1 MHFPGGVFAS
11 PHTSIRRDLMEKYML
26 SIDQGT
32 TSSRAMIFRN
42 DGTCVASAQ
51 EPFEQH
57 FPKPGWVE
65 HDPEDLWNTVCD
77 CIRQALAKANIQK
90 GQIAG
95 IGITNQRETTIL
107 WEKSTG
113 RPVYNAIVWQCRRTA
128 PLVEKMK
135 ESDPDFADKVLE
147 KTGLVPDAYFSATKI
162 QWILEEVPGLKA
174 RAGQG
179 EILFGTVDSWILYR
193 LTGGRSHATDYSNAS
208 RTMLFNIVTLSWD
221 EELCR
226 YFHIPMCML
235 PKALPGASEF
245 GYVTTD
251 IPGLEAIGGVGIYG
265 ILGDQPAALFGQTC
279 FDKGDIKNTYGTGCF
294 TLMNVGDSPLVS
306 KRGLVT
312 SAAWSFGGKTTYAME
327 GSVFNGGS
335 TIQWLR
341 DELKLIDHASDC
353 DVLAETVPD
362 NAGVYLVPA
371 FSGLGAPDWD
381 MYARG
386 AILGLTRGTTKAHIA
401 RAALEG
407 IAYQVYDL
415 VNLMQEEAGCPITT
429 LKVDGGASV
438 SRFMMQFQA
447 DILNCSVDRAKERE
461 TTSQGVAYLAGLYCE
476 YWKDIDELRKLRHC
490 DTLFVAAMKEEER
503 TRLIQN
509 WKKAVSRAA
518 AWEEKES

>member
-1 MHFPGGVFAS
+1 
-11 PHTSIRRDLMEKYML
+11 MEKYML

-32 TSSRAMIFRN
+32 TSSRAMIFRK

-65 HDPEDLWNTVCD
+65 HDPEDLWRTVCD

-90 GQIAG
+90 GEIAG

-107 WEKSTG
+107 WEKNTG

-135 ESDPDFADKVLE
+135 ASDPDFAGKILE

-221 EELCR
+221 QELCT
-226 YFHIPMCML
+226 YFHIPPCML

-245 GYVTTD
+245 GYVSPG
-251 IPGLEAIGGVGIYG
+251 IPGLEAIEGVGIYG

-294 TLMNVGDSPLVS
+294 TLMNVGQKPIVS
-306 KRGLVT
+306 RKGLVT
-312 SAAWSFGGKTTYAME
+312 SAAWSFDGKTTYALE

-362 NAGVYLVPA
+362 SAGVYLVPA
-371 FSGLGAPDWD
+371 FSGLGAPYWD

-415 VNLMQEEAGCPITT
+415 VSLMQEEAACPITA

-447 DILNCSVDRAKERE
+447 DILNCDVDRALERE
-461 TTSQGVAYLAGLYCE
+461 TTSQGVSYLAGLFCG
-476 YWKDIDELRKLRHC
+476 YWKDMDELRNLRHC
-490 DTLFVAAMKEEER
+490 DTLFRPKMGETER
-503 TRLIQN
+503 SKLLGN

>member
-1 MHFPGGVFAS
+1 
-11 PHTSIRRDLMEKYML
+11 MEKYML

-371 FSGLGAPDWD
+371 FSGLGAPYWD

>member
-1 MHFPGGVFAS
+1 
-11 PHTSIRRDLMEKYML
+11 MEKYML

-32 TSSRAMIFRN
+32 TSSRAMIFRK

-65 HDPEDLWNTVCD
+65 HDPEDLWRTVCD

-90 GQIAG
+90 GEIAG

-107 WEKSTG
+107 WEKNTG

-128 PLVEKMK
+128 PLVEKLK
-135 ESDPDFADKVLE
+135 ASDPDFAGKILE

-221 EELCR
+221 QELCT
-226 YFHIPMCML
+226 YFHIPPCML
-235 PKALPGASEF
+235 PQALPGASEF
-245 GYVTTD
+245 GYVSPG
-251 IPGLEAIGGVGIYG
+251 IPGLEAIEGIGIYG

-294 TLMNVGDSPLVS
+294 TLMNVGQEPIVS
-306 KRGLVT
+306 RKGLVT
-312 SAAWSFGGKTTYAME
+312 SAAWSIDGKTTYALE

-362 NAGVYLVPA
+362 SAGVYLVPA
-371 FSGLGAPDWD
+371 FSGLGAPYWD

-415 VNLMQEEAGCPITT
+415 VSLMQEEASCPITA

-447 DILNCSVDRAKERE
+447 DILNCDVDRALERE
-461 TTSQGVAYLAGLYCE
+461 TTSQGVSYLAGLFCG
-476 YWKDIDELRKLRHC
+476 YWKDVEELRNLRHC
-490 DTLFVAAMKEEER
+490 DTLFRPKMGDAER
-503 TRLIQN
+503 RKLLGN
-509 WKKAVSRAA
+509 WKRAVSRAA
-518 AWEEKES
+518 SWEEKES

>member
-1 MHFPGGVFAS
+1 
-11 PHTSIRRDLMEKYML
+11 MEKYML
-26 SIDQGT
+26 AIDQGT

-65 HDPEDLWNTVCD
+65 HDPEDLWRTVCD
-77 CIRQALAKANIQK
+77 CIRQALAKANIQP

-107 WEKSTG
+107 WEKETG
-113 RPVYNAIVWQCRRTA
+113 RPVYRAIVWQCRRTA
-128 PLVEKMK
+128 SLVEKMK
-135 ESDPDFADKVLE
+135 ASDPDFADKVLG

-162 QWILEEVPGLKA
+162 QWILNEVPGLKE
-174 RAGQG
+174 RADRG

-193 LTGGRSHATDYSNAS
+193 LTGGKSHATDYSNAS
-208 RTMLFNIVTLSWD
+208 RTMLFNIKTLNWD
-221 EELCR
+221 EELCQ
-226 YFHIPMCML
+226 YFQIPTCML
-235 PKALPGASEF
+235 PMALPGASEF
-245 GYVTTD
+245 GYVASD
-251 IPGLEAIGGVGIYG
+251 ITGLEAISGVGIYG

-279 FDKGDIKNTYGTGCF
+279 FTKGDIKNTYGTGCF
-294 TLMNVGDSPLVS
+294 TLMNVGETPIVS
-306 KRGLVT
+306 KNGLVT
-312 SAAWSFGGKTTYAME
+312 SAAWSINGHTTYALE

-362 NAGVYLVPA
+362 SAGVYLVPA
-371 FSGLGAPDWD
+371 FSGLGAPYWD

-407 IAYQVYDL
+407 IAFQVYDL
-415 VNLMQEEAGCPITT
+415 VNLMQQEAGCPIQT

-438 SRFMMQFQA
+438 SRFMMQFQS
-447 DILNCSVDRAKERE
+447 DILNCQVDRAKERE
-461 TTSQGVAYLAGLYCE
+461 TTAQGVAYLAGLFCG
-476 YWKDIDELRKLRHC
+476 YWQSLEELAALRHC
-490 DTLFVAAMKEEER
+490 DVLFTPSMAEEQRQTLLK
-503 TRLIQN
+503 N
-509 WKKAVSRAA
+509 WKKAVGRASD
-518 AWEEKES
+518 WEEKDS

>member
-1 MHFPGGVFAS
+1 
-11 PHTSIRRDLMEKYML
+11 MEKYML

-32 TSSRAMIFRN
+32 TSSRAMIFRK

-51 EPFEQH
+51 EAFAQH

-65 HDPEDLWNTVCD
+65 HDPEDLWQTVCN
-77 CIRQALAKANIQK
+77 CIRQALAKANIK
-90 GQIAG
+90 PGEIMG

-107 WEKSTG
+107 WEKNTG
-113 RPVYNAIVWQCRRTA
+113 RPVYHAIVWQCRRTA

-135 ESDPDFADKVLE
+135 EADPDFANKILE

-174 RAGQG
+174 RAGRG

-193 LTGGRSHATDYSNAS
+193 LTDGRSHATDYSNAS
-208 RTMLFNIVTLSWD
+208 RTMLFNIQNLAWD
-221 EELCR
+221 EELCQ
-226 YFHIPMCML
+226 YFHIPSCML

-245 GYVTTD
+245 GYVAPG
-251 IPGLEAIGGVGIYG
+251 IPGLEAIAGVGIYG

-279 FDKGDIKNTYGTGCF
+279 FAKGDIKNTYGTGCF
-294 TLMNVGDSPLVS
+294 TLMNVGEEPIVS
-306 KRGLVT
+306 KQGLVT
-312 SAAWSFGGKTTYAME
+312 SAAWSIDGHTTYALE

-341 DELKLIDHASDC
+341 DELKIIDHASDC
-353 DVLAETVPD
+353 DVLAETVED

-371 FSGLGAPDWD
+371 FSGLGAPYWD

-415 VNLMQEEAGCPITT
+415 VNLMQEEAQCKITK

-438 SRFMMQFQA
+438 SRFMMQFQS
-447 DILNCSVDRAKERE
+447 DILGCEVDRAAERE
-461 TTSQGVAYLAGLYCE
+461 TTSQGVAYLAGLFCG
-476 YWKDIDELRKLRHC
+476 YWQDISELSALRHC
-490 DTLFVAAMKEEER
+490 DVCFAPTMPEEHR
-503 TRLIQN
+503 MRLLTN

-518 AWEEKES
+518 AWEEKST